1 MRYGENGCATYGKW
15 VVWVR
20 IRIRKRDLLLQALLQ
35 RERLRRVDDEGLE
48 TIERA
53 ATANL

>member
-1 MRYGENGCATYGKW
+1 MGVQHMENGCLGENLK
-15 VVWVR
+15 
-20 IRIRKRDLLLQALLQ
+20 RKQDLLLQALLQ

-48 TIERA
+48 TVERA